1 MSRNSSGTYTLPG
14 GNPVVT
20 GTVISSSWANTTLSD
35 IANALTDS
43 LSRSGQGGMTA
54 PLALDDGT
62 LALPGLTW
70 GTEQNSGL
78 YRAGA
83 GDFRYSIGATD
94 YLSLTTALFSVVPQ
108 LIMER
113 DATNVAPNILL
124 KNIRPNIQL
133 YEDDAAA
140 DNGRWQLLASTETL
154 QFQAILDDASTGTS
168 WLQIDR
174 TGTTI
179 DTINFGNGTL
189 QYGGIEVGYATLP
202 GIDTNGNFTL
212 LSTNRSR
219 YVRYTGSGGHVIS
232 INNGALS
239 TGTLITI
246 FNDGGGSITLTGTIS
261 ALLWLN
267 GSGSVVAG
275 GRTIAVGGIITLFQ
289 FNPTA
294 AYVWGNG
301 LT

>member
-1 MSRNSSGTYTLPG
+1 MSRNSSGTYTLPA

-20 GTVISSSWANTTLSD
+20 GTVITSTWGNTTLAD
-35 IANALTDS
+35 IAAALTDS
-43 LSRSGQGGMTA
+43 LSRTGQGGMQA
-54 PLALDDGT
+54 PLALEDGT
-62 LALPGLTW
+62 SALPALTW
-70 GTEQNSGL
+70 GTEQTSGL
-78 YRAGA
+78 YRDAA
-83 GDFRYSIGATD
+83 GDFRWVIS
-94 YLSLTTALFSVVPQ
+94 TTEILRITASTFSVAAGLVVTD
-108 LIMER
+108 I
-113 DATNVAPNILL
+113 DG
-124 KNIRPNIQL
+124 IQL
-133 YEDDAAA
+133 TNNGPRIVFLESDAAA
-140 DNGRWQLLASTETL
+140 NNRRWMMDVTAETFSMWLVNDAEDAFTE
-154 QFQAILDDASTGTS
+154 FFHV
-168 WLQIDR
+168 DR
-174 TGTTI
+174 TAQTV
-179 DTINFGNGTL
+179 DTINFPNGTL

-202 GIDTNGNFTL
+202 GTDTSGNFTL

-239 TGTLITI
+239 TGTLVTI